1 MSAQFWKYIEEI
13 AQFVSLLCNGRKDFQ
28 NGMENILA
36 ENMIQKSLDSVKYS
50 FQRILKG
57 YAQEI

>member
-13 AQFVSLLCNGRKDFQ
+13 DQFVSLLCNGRKDFQ
-28 NGMENILA
+28 NGMVNILA